1 MNYVIHK
8 AEDRGHANHG
18 WLNANHSFSFASYYD
33 PEKTHFGMLRVLNDD
48 TVAGGNGFGK
58 HPHDNM
64 EIITIMR
71 KGDLQHEDSMGHKE
85 VIHVGEVQVM
95 SAGSGILHS
104 EINANKD
111 EEVQLFQIWV
121 FPNKQNVEPRYDK
134 IKLDESKL
142 KNKFYQII
150 SPNQGEEGSWIYQDA
165 WFNMGKF
172 EKGTSVDYSV
182 KKKNNGVY
190 AFVINGTA
198 TVDGHELNKRDALGI
213 WNIEKLNITSQSPD
227 MEILLMDIPMV

>member
-8 AEDRGHANHG
+8 AEDRGHADHG

-48 TVAGGNGFGK
+48 IVAGGNGFGK

-71 KGDLQHEDSMGHKE
+71 KGALQHEDSMGHKE
-85 VIHVGEVQVM
+85 VINVGEVQVM
-95 SAGSGILHS
+95 SAGTGILHS
-104 EINANKD
+104 EINAKPD
-111 EEVQLFQIWV
+111 EEVQLFQVWV
-121 FPNKQNVEPRYDK
+121 FPNKKNVEPRYDK

-172 EKGTSVDYSV
+172 DKGTSIDYSV

-198 TVDGHELNKRDALGI
+198 TVNGHELNKRDALGI
-213 WNIEKLNITSQSPD
+213 WSTEKLTVTSLSPD
-227 MEILLMDIPMV
+227 MEILLMDVPMM

>member
-18 WLNANHSFSFASYYD
+18 WLNANHSFSFASYHD

-48 TVAGGNGFGK
+48 TVAGGMGFGK

-71 KGDLQHEDSMGHKE
+71 KGALQHEDSMGHKE
-85 VIHVGEVQVM
+85 VIYAGEVQVM

-104 EINANKD
+104 EINAKKD

-121 FPNKQNVEPRYDK
+121 FPNKKNVEPRYDK
-134 IKLDESKL
+134 IKLDETKL
-142 KNKFYQII
+142 KNKFFQII

-165 WFNMGKF
+165 WFNIGKF
-172 EKGTSVDYSV
+172 DKGTSVDYSL

-190 AFVINGTA
+190 AFVINGEA
-198 TVDGHELNKRDALGI
+198 SVNGHELKKRDALGI

-227 MEILLMDIPMV
+227 TEILIMDVPMI